1 MAHSPLVDAAPLWRV
16 ASPYFSEAT
25 DRWLDDFVPAD
36 QHRFELV
43 SRVGEAVPWHLKKS
57 PRSSGSEWRDFNQQA
72 RITMDSPCDG
82 MIGVFPQVT
91 ATLAARAR
99 MRRDDR
105 PIVSWFFNTNLESA
119 ARRLTARV
127 SLSRVDRFVVHST
140 IEIEA
145 YSRLLKIP
153 EDRFR
158 FVHLQYGG
166 TIETDAPDIDGPYVF
181 ATGSG
186 FRDYGTFFDA
196 MRTLGY
202 PTLVLAGP
210 RVLAGLD
217 IPDNVTIVDSMSRS
231 EIRRHVRHA
240 RVNVVPMT
248 TDGLTAGVVT
258 LVETFRHGRGVVATR
273 RSGLEDYLIHDQ
285 NSLLS
290 SPRNADEMAEC
301 ISAYWNDELLRNRI
315 DQGATTFAERHC
327 TDQAAAASLV
337 TVLDE
342 VLGSSSAGAANQHF
356 EAA

>member
-1 MAHSPLVDAAPLWRV
+1 MAPSPLVDAPPLWRV

-25 DRWLDDFVPAD
+25 DRWLDDFVPEGS
-36 QHRFELV
+36 HRFELV

-57 PRSSGSEWRDFNQQA
+57 PRSSGSEWRDFAAQA
-72 RITMDSPCDG
+72 RLTMDEPCDG

-99 MRRDDR
+99 LRRDDR

-119 ARRLTARV
+119 ARRLTARA

-145 YSRLLKIP
+145 YSRMLKLP

-158 FVHLQYGG
+158 VVHLQYGG
-166 TIETDAPDIDGPYVF
+166 AIETDPPAIDEPYVF

-186 FRDYGTFFDA
+186 FRDYGTFFSA
-196 MRTLGY
+196 VERLGY
-202 PTLVLAGP
+202 RTLVLAGP
-210 RVLAGLD
+210 SVLAGLD
-217 IPDNVTIVDSMSRS
+217 IPSNVEIVESMSRS

-290 SPRNADEMAEC
+290 SPRNADEMAAC
-301 ISAYWNDELLRNRI
+301 IEAYWSDEVLRTRI
-315 DQGATTFAERHC
+315 DNGAADFAERNC
-327 TDQAAAASLV
+327 TDEAAATSLV
-337 TVLDE
+337 SVLDN
-342 VLGSSSAGAANQHF
+342 VLGRTTPMAKPHLRAA
-356 EAA
+356 